1 MEDTPSFQE
10 LFKSQIYTVSGLNA
24 RIKETIEEELGF
36 EYVWVTGEISRSIPG
51 VRRFLLSGLL
61 KTILETDPSSSTIS
75 SFLSGMRASGVGIKD

>member
-36 EYVWVTGEISRSIPG
+36 E
-51 VRRFLLSGLL
+51 
-61 KTILETDPSSSTIS
+61 
-75 SFLSGMRASGVGIKD
+75 